1 MTVDAPIMG
10 KRRYGAEV
18 KQFCAMDEL
27 SCSGIAVSLIGIR
40 WEFGRIGIW
49 LDWERGLSLGGMR

>member
-1 MTVDAPIMG
+1 MAS
-10 KRRYGAEV
+10 EV

-40 WEFGRIGIW
+40 WDRIGWGFGRIGRDGYLW
-49 LDWERGLSLGGMR
+49 VG

>member
-1 MTVDAPIMG
+1 MTADAPIMG

-27 SCSGIAVSLIGIR
+27 SCSGIAVSLIGIGIR
-40 WEFGRIGIW
+40 WDRIGWGFGWIGREGYLW
-49 LDWERGLSLGGMR
+49 VG